1 MNIPLS
7 APDIREEDI
16 AAVAG
21 VLRTPRLSLG
31 PKLEEFERAIA
42 GYVGAGHAVG
52 VSSGT
57 AGLHLLV
64 RALGIG
70 PGDEVIVPSFAF
82 IAVANVL
89 LYERAIPVLIDIE
102 SATLNLDPSR
112 IEAAISP
119 RTKAILVV
127 HTFGCPAELP
137 EILEIARRHHLC
149 VIEDCCEALGAE
161 YDGRKVGARADA
173 GVFAFYPN
181 KQITTGEGGMVV
193 TDNPRLASVVRAL
206 RNHGR
211 VDSDDWFEHS
221 ELGYN
226 YRISEMN
233 CALGISQLK
242 RIETIL
248 ARREE
253 IAGKYTERLHG
264 NEALRLPALAVP
276 RRKISWFVYVVRLSG
291 SLSQIHRDWI
301 VKEMNRRGIGC
312 GRYFAPIHL
321 QPAYQSASELRNG
334 LGVTEFEASRTL
346 ALPFFNRLRDGQID
360 EVCGNLCELIQR
372 ACSLDSSGGRVS
384 DGARSPF
391 VPDRRNSLA

>member
-16 AAVAG
+16 AAVAS

-31 PKLEEFERAIA
+31 PKLEEFERAMA

-57 AGLHLLV
+57 AGLHLSV
-64 RALGIG
+64 RALGIS

-89 LYERAIPVLIDIE
+89 RYEGAIPVFADIE
-102 SATLNLDPSR
+102 PATLNLDPSR
-112 IEAAISP
+112 IEAAITP

-161 YDGRKVGARADA
+161 YDGRKVGAHADA

-211 VDSDDWFEHS
+211 ADSDDWFQHS

-242 RIETIL
+242 RIEAML

-253 IAGKYTERLHG
+253 IAGKYAERLRG
-264 NEALRLPALAVP
+264 SETLRLPALAVP
-276 RRKISWFVYVVRLSG
+276 RRKISWFVYVVRLAG
-291 SLSQIHRDWI
+291 SLSQNHRDWI
-301 VKEMNRRGIGC
+301 MKEMNRRGIGC

-321 QPAYQSASELRNG
+321 QPAYSSTPAPRNG
-334 LGVTEFEASRTL
+334 LGVTEYEASRAL
-346 ALPFFNRLRDGQID
+346 ALPFFNRLRDEQID

-372 ACSLDSSGGRVS
+372 AASLDSSEARVS
-384 DGARSPF
+384 GGAHLSF
-391 VPDRRNSLA
+391 APDRRNTLA